1 MRFDSRRATCPGYLE
16 FIWRTDVPREPGVNP
31 QAIAY
36 ITEIDGAFHG
46 CYGIH
51 TVAGR
56 TVHAV
61 KTELFSLI
69 EAGQ

>member
-1 MRFDSRRATCPGYLE
+1 MRFDSRRASCPGYLE
-16 FIWRTDVPREPGVNP
+16 FIWRADVPREPGVNP

-51 TVAGR
+51 TVSAR

-61 KTELFSLI
+61 KAELFSLI
-69 EAGQ
+69 ESGQ

>member
-16 FIWRTDVPREPGVNP
+16 FIWRTDIERPAGTNP

>member
-1 MRFDSRRATCPGYLE
+1 MRFASRRANCPGYLE
-16 FIWRTDVPREPGVNP
+16 FIWLDVKRPAGVNP
-31 QAIAY
+31 QAIAL

-51 TVAGR
+51 TVVAH
-56 TVHAV
+56 TVAAC
-61 KTELFSLI
+61 KEELFLLI